1 MVSLRNLLRDDP
13 PLSVLAVERQA
24 VPGGIWTGHIPEYST
39 LQDLVVE
46 YECHGVKFP
55 RREPQRRASRD
66 QVAEFCEAYFQ
77 EFHLKQHVLWQHDVT
92 HVEMVKPMLHKVDLS
107 PLVEGLEKSVSRTV
121 YTRSVLVCTYAYI
134 TSSIY
139 GILTDI
145 LPQRSQ
151 YVSLYAQIPGP
162 GNSYIP
168 YYTQQ

>member
-66 QVAEFCEAYFQ
+66 QVAEFCEAYFE
-77 EFHLKQHVLWQHDVT
+77 EFHLKQHVLWQHDIT
-92 HVEMVKPMLHKVDLS
+92 HVEMIKPMLHKVDLR
-107 PLVEGLEKSVSRTV
+107 PMVEGLEKSVSRTI
-121 YTRSVLVCTYAYI
+121 YTRSVLVCTYENTI
-134 TSSIY
+134 TVTV
-139 GILTDI
+139 GLLTN
-145 LPQRSQ
+145 LS
-151 YVSLYAQIPGP
+151 
-162 GNSYIP
+162 
-168 YYTQQ
+168 